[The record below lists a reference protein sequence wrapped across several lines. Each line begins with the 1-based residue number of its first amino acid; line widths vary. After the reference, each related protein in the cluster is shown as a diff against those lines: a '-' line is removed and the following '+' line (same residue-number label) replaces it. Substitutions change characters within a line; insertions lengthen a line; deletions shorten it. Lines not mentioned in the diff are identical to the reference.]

1 MSSSR
6 LERNTK
12 DDCQWRTNAH
22 GVGYKARLRQVRVTS
37 NSPTTHTRVLK
48 YTCNH
53 IGPIKAQ
60 HGIHV
65 FADAN
70 ALGCHEGEQTS
81 TRFVFGRK
89 NSGAMRFF
97 MEVRSI

>member
-1 MSSSR
+1 MELDIR
-6 LERNTK
+6 PAF
-12 DDCQWRTNAH
+12 D
-22 GVGYKARLRQVRVTS
+22 VGEKVRVTS

-60 HGIHV
+60 RGIHV

-70 ALGCHEGEQTS
+70 ALGCHEGANLYS
-81 TRFVFGRK
+81 VRFEAEELWGD
-89 NSGAMRFF
+89 
-97 MEVRSI
+97 EVLYGSPVYLDLWEPHIGPV